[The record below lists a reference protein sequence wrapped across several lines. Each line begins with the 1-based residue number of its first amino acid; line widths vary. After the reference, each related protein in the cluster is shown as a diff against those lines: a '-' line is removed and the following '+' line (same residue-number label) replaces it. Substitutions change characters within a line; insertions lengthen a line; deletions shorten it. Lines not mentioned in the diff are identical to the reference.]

1 MYENYLRVQF
11 LQISSIESD
20 TRVVHLPCEVYIARR
35 LEIAMLCSSFLSTTA
50 FYFSS
55 LISCI
60 TKVDVLI
67 GSVSHCSNA
76 RSRNLG
82 DQEGNVRK
90 QILLLLLSTSSAE
103 LIHFML

>member
-1 MYENYLRVQF
+1 
-11 LQISSIESD
+11 
-20 TRVVHLPCEVYIARR
+20 VVHLPCEVYIACG
-35 LEIAMLCSSFLSTTA
+35 LEITMLCSSFLSTTA

-55 LISCI
+55 LISYI

-67 GSVSHCSNA
+67 GSLSHCSNA